1 MCKLGGEASL
11 IVRSERT
18 RKLVSGRAEDLVFK
32 VARREDARR
41 RSGEKIR
48 TVHLGRT
55 RGRDRRDLANSGVR
69 RIKAQVLGVQ
79 SREARGEVKWR
90 EIYSRPSGGTGG
102 ERSRDLVNSGVRRL
116 RVQTLGTPSRE
127 VAR

>member
-1 MCKLGGEASL
+1 M
-11 IVRSERT
+11 
-18 RKLVSGRAEDLVFK
+18 SGRAEDLVFK
-32 VARREDARR
+32 VARREDARQ
-41 RSGEKIR
+41 RSSEKIR

-55 RGRDRRDLANSGVR
+55 HGRDQRDLVNSGVR

-79 SREARGEVKWR
+79 SREARGREAVKWR

-102 ERSRDLVNSGVRRL
+102 ERSRDLVNSEVRRL

-127 VAR
+127 VMR

>member
-1 MCKLGGEASL
+1 M
-11 IVRSERT
+11 
-18 RKLVSGRAEDLVFK
+18 FK
-32 VARREDARR
+32 VVRHEDARR

-48 TVHLGRT
+48 TIHLGRM
-55 RGRDRRDLANSGVR
+55 RGRDRRDLVNSRVH

-79 SREARGEVKWR
+79 IREARGREAAKWR

-102 ERSRDLVNSGVRRL
+102 KRLKDLANSGVHRL

>member
-1 MCKLGGEASL
+1 
-11 IVRSERT
+11 
-18 RKLVSGRAEDLVFK
+18 VFK
-32 VARREDARR
+32 VARREVAKQ

-55 RGRDRRDLANSGVR
+55 RGRDRRDLVNSGVR

-79 SREARGEVKWR
+79 SREARGREVAKWR

-102 ERSRDLVNSGVRRL
+102 ERSRDLANLGVRRL

>member
-1 MCKLGGEASL
+1 
-11 IVRSERT
+11 
-18 RKLVSGRAEDLVFK
+18 VSGRAEDLVLK
-32 VARREDARR
+32 VARREVAKK

-55 RGRDRRDLANSGVR
+55 GGRDRRDLTNSGVC

-79 SREARGEVKWR
+79 SREARGREAAKWQ
-90 EIYSRPSGGTGG
+90 EIYSHPSGGTGG
-102 ERSRDLVNSGVRRL
+102 ERSRDLVNSGVHRL

>member
-1 MCKLGGEASL
+1 
-11 IVRSERT
+11 
-18 RKLVSGRAEDLVFK
+18 VSGRAEDLVFK
-32 VARREDARR
+32 VMRRKDARR

-55 RGRDRRDLANSGVR
+55 CGKDRRDLANLGVH

-79 SREARGEVKWR
+79 IHEARGREAAKWR
-90 EIYSRPSGGTGG
+90 EIYSHPSGGTGG
-102 ERSRDLVNSGVRRL
+102 ERSRDLTNSRVHRL